1 MIAVYRYLSQGVAVR
16 LKAVNVCKVLR
27 TQPGTL
33 SAYMGPERVM
43 TQAMYP
49 RYFRFATSKNIFAEL
64 WLDVIF
70 RFLYRVDVTNSHRRV
85 CRCHWWNWECY
96 SLSRTTFLISRFAC
110 LFLLQPNA
118 RRERVSPDQRACCLG
133 AAPHPRGCQEFGNEM
148 NYDVHWHEPR
158 LWVKWAFPFS
168 CWLLSC

>member
-16 LKAVNVCKVLR
+16 LKAVSVYKVLR

-64 WLDVIF
+64 
-70 RFLYRVDVTNSHRRV
+70 
-85 CRCHWWNWECY
+85 
-96 SLSRTTFLISRFAC
+96 
-110 LFLLQPNA
+110 
-118 RRERVSPDQRACCLG
+118 
-133 AAPHPRGCQEFGNEM
+133 
-148 NYDVHWHEPR
+148 
-158 LWVKWAFPFS
+158 
-168 CWLLSC
+168 